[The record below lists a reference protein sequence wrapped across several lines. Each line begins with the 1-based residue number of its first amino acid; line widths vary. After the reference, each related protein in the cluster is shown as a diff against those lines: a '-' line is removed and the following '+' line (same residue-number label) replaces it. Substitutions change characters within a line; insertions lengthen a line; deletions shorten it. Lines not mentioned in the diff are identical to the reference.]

1 MAEMTAD
8 QAYATAMGHYNAGRF
23 REAEV
28 LLERV
33 LAAVP
38 DQPQA
43 LHMLAIVMHHLGR
56 GTGGIEVMRHAID
69 LRPDD
74 AGLRSNLG
82 AMLAGSGDLDGG
94 IVELRK
100 AVALNPD
107 LADGHNN
114 LGNAL
119 KRQGNAEQ
127 AIAEYRKAIA
137 CRSDFAE
144 AHNNLG
150 ASLQEKRRFDEALV
164 ELAQAIRIRADYPE
178 AHNNMGNVL
187 QDLGRP
193 DEAIQ
198 SYRKAITAR
207 PNYAEAHYHLGVA
220 LRSLN
225 RLGDAM
231 TEFRTAMELRP
242 TYAEALWAVGF
253 LMLLQGDFHNGWR
266 ALEARLQL
274 AYKPLLFDMAE
285 SAWDG
290 SSLQGKTILVYGEQ
304 GLGDN
309 IQFVRYVAM
318 VRARGGNVVLACPS
332 PLKRLFQTSFGIEQ
346 IATERDPVP
355 LGDVRCA
362 MLSLPR
368 LFQTTLDTIPAQVPY
383 LGVMPALA
391 ERWRQRLA
399 SVPGRLKVGLV
410 WAGNRLHL
418 NDRNRSVPLA
428 DFAAIARLPGVRLI
442 SLQKGSA
449 ATDIATAGIDIT
461 DWTTE
466 VSDFADTAALVA
478 NLDLVISVDTAV
490 AHLAGALAKPTW
502 TLLPFAPDWR
512 WMLNRPDSPWYPTM
526 RLFRQPIPGDWATPL
541 RQITQELTRLAEQ
554 GRVNR

>member
-1 MAEMTAD
+1 MTEMTAD
-8 QAYATAMGHYNAGRF
+8 EAYATALGHYNAGRL

-56 GTGGIEVMRHAID
+56 GTGGLELMRRAID

-82 AMLAGSGDLDGG
+82 AMLAGSGDLEAG
-94 IVELRK
+94 IVELRR
-100 AVALNPD
+100 AIVLNPD

-114 LGNAL
+114 LANGL
-119 KRQGNAEQ
+119 KRQGNTEEAM
-127 AIAEYRKAIA
+127 IEYRKAIA
-137 CRSDFAE
+137 CRSDYAE

-150 ASLQEKRRFDEALV
+150 AALHEKGRFDEALA
-164 ELAQAIRIRADYPE
+164 ELAQAIRIRAGYPE

-193 DEAIQ
+193 EEAIQ

-207 PNYAEAHYHLGVA
+207 PKYADAHYHLGVA

-225 RLGDAM
+225 RLGEAM
-231 TEFRTAMELRP
+231 TEFRTALELRP
-242 TYAEALWAVGF
+242 MYAEALWAVGF

-274 AYKPLLFDMAE
+274 SYKPLLFDLAE

-309 IQFVRYVAM
+309 IQFIRYVAM
-318 VRARGGNVVLACPS
+318 VRARGGNVVIACPS
-332 PLKRLFQTSFGIEQ
+332 PLKRLIQTSFGIEH

-355 LGDVRCA
+355 LGDVRIA

-368 LFQTTLDTIPAQVPY
+368 IFQTTLETIPAQVPY
-383 LGVMPALA
+383 LGVIPALA

-399 SVPGRLKVGLV
+399 SVPERFKVGLV

-449 ATDIATAGIDIT
+449 SADIVTAGVDIL
-461 DWTTE
+461 DWTAE
-466 VSDFADTAALVA
+466 LSDFADTAALVA

-490 AHLAGALAKPTW
+490 AHLAGAMAKPTW
-502 TLLPFAPDWR
+502 TILPFAPDWR
-512 WMLNRPDSPWYPTM
+512 WMLNRADSPWYPTM
-526 RLFRQPIPGDWATPL
+526 RLFRQPAPNDWATPL
-541 RQITQELTRLAEQ
+541 RLITEELTRLAQQ
-554 GRVNR
+554 GLNR